1 MDIKHKCSVWD
12 YCFLNDDNNYKILFC
27 IFCRRVVG
35 YEKNG
40 KRFMRNFNENL
51 YNKKEYSTETL
62 NDSV

>member
-12 YCFLNDDNNYKILFC
+12 YCFLNDDDNYKILFC

-40 KRFMRNFNENL
+40 KRFIRDFSENQ
-51 YNKKEYSTETL
+51 YNKKEYSPETI